1 MTPEFRISR
10 SFDAPRARVWAA
22 WTTPEQLGRWFG
34 PKGVTTTVLW
44 FDLRPGGGLH
54 ARMVSPD
61 GGVMFAKFVYRVVE
75 APATLVWEHGFS
87 DEAGAFTDSPFG
99 GPWPL
104 RLLSTV
110 SFAEE
115 GAGTRVTL
123 TWSPLEA
130 TAEEEA
136 AFAAMMDSMTD
147 GWTGSFEQLDD
158 YLAER
163 A

>member
-1 MTPEFRISR
+1 M
-10 SFDAPRARVWAA
+10 
-22 WTTPEQLGRWFG
+22 
-34 PKGVTTTVLW
+34 
-44 FDLRPGGGLH
+44 
-54 ARMVSPD
+54 
-61 GGVMFAKFVYRVVE
+61 
-75 APATLVWEHGFS
+75 
-87 DEAGAFTDSPFG
+87 
-99 GPWPL
+99 
-104 RLLSTV
+104 